1 MENIKNK
8 QFIFANI
15 FIIANRLQTACE
27 KIQTDITM
35 KQWLMLAIASA
46 TDGIQ
51 NLSEIGRLMGCSRQ
65 NVRKLANPLLKKDFI
80 RLVKGDNNSINIIPT
95 KKFESYSKK
104 MEDKNLMTLNLL
116 FENFTQ
122 SELVEACKFVG
133 KFYEGLEK
141 VVKYGEDLNE
151 GK

>member
-1 MENIKNK
+1 MGKIKNE

-35 KQWLMLAIASA
+35 KQWLMLAIASSGN
-46 TDGIQ
+46 DKQ

-65 NVRKLANPLLKKDFI
+65 NVRKLANPLVEKDYI
-80 RLVKGDNNSINIIPT
+80 RFEKGENNSLNLKLT
-95 KKFESYSKK
+95 EKFQSYPKQ
-104 MEDKNLMTLNLL
+104 MEERNLMTLNLL
-116 FENFTQ
+116 FESF
-122 SELVEACKFVG
+122 SESGLVEFASYIG
-133 KFYEGLEK
+133 KFHNGLKK
-141 VVKYGEDLNE
+141 VEEYGDKLNE

>member
-1 MENIKNK
+1 
-8 QFIFANI
+8 
-15 FIIANRLQTACE
+15 
-27 KIQTDITM
+27 
-35 KQWLMLAIASA
+35 
-46 TDGIQ
+46 
-51 NLSEIGRLMGCSRQ
+51 MGCSRQ
-65 NVRKLANPLLKKDFI
+65 NVRKLANPLIKKDFI

-95 KKFESYSKK
+95 EKFESYSKK

-122 SELVEACKFVG
+122 SELVEACKFIG

-141 VVKYGEDLNE
+141 VEKYGVDLNE